1 MPDRRSDR
9 NFSAPGKDTA
19 FAHELT
25 SAIMP
30 DGLGALDSM
39 SFRLVAENLPHLV
52 WAARPDGTLDYVNSR
67 WYSDTGLPPG
77 DGVANAWLSVLHPDD
92 REQTV
97 ERWRRSMAT
106 GAPYEVEHRLL
117 GRDGVYRWYL
127 CRGLPLRDDGGRLL
141 HWFGTCTDMTGMMET
156 RHALVCDRDELEE
169 RVTRRTA
176 QLEEAHRRLIAEMD
190 ERRQTQKMEA
200 IGRLTGGV
208 AHDFNN
214 LLQVIS
220 GNLQLLERDAA
231 MDENGRRRLQT
242 AIAAVSRG
250 GKLAAQL
257 LAFAR
262 RQPLEPRS
270 VDLSRLVAGMEDL
283 LHRAL
288 GETVHTVISVE
299 PGLWPT
305 LVDPAQLENVI
316 LNLTVNARDAMA
328 GSGAVTIRLE
338 NVALDERAAAGLP
351 DTVPVGDY
359 VALSVADTGCGM
371 APEVL
376 ERVFDPF
383 FTTKPE
389 GQGTGLGLSMVYG
402 FVRQSGGSVTI
413 GSRVGEGTVV
423 RLLLPRAAVA
433 ADSAP
438 DALSGPVVGGSET
451 ILVVEDDPDVRATV
465 VDLLTDLG
473 YRVLKA
479 PDAQTALSQIESG
492 VPIDL
497 LFTDVVMP
505 GPLRSTE
512 LARRAQDILPGLA
525 VLFTSGYTD
534 GAIVHA
540 GRLDPGVSLLSKPYN
555 REDLARQL
563 RHMLGRRPGAI
574 PVETGHASL
583 RILFVEDDA
592 LIRMAT
598 TDLLLELGHQVVD
611 VADAESAMAM
621 LETEAEWD
629 VLFTDVSLPGQS
641 GIALARHAL
650 ARRPRL
656 TVIVSSGYGRD
667 VTALESD
674 DLPLLFLPKPY
685 DLERVEQVLA
695 QAALARTEGAG

>member
-1 MPDRRSDR
+1 MPDRRFDR
-9 NFSAPGKDTA
+9 NFSASGKDT
-19 FAHELT
+19 
-25 SAIMP
+25 
-30 DGLGALDSM
+30 
-39 SFRLVAENLPHLV
+39 
-52 WAARPDGTLDYVNSR
+52 
-67 WYSDTGLPPG
+67 
-77 DGVANAWLSVLHPDD
+77 
-92 REQTV
+92 
-97 ERWRRSMAT
+97 
-106 GAPYEVEHRLL
+106 
-117 GRDGVYRWYL
+117 
-127 CRGLPLRDDGGRLL
+127 
-141 HWFGTCTDMTGMMET
+141 ET
-156 RHALVCDRDELEE
+156 RHALASSRDELEE
-169 RVTRRTA
+169 LVACRTA

-190 ERRQTQKMEA
+190 ERRQAEAALRQAQKMEA

-288 GETVHTVISVE
+288 GETVHTVISAE

-328 GSGAVTIRLE
+328 GSGALTIRLE
-338 NVALDERAAAGLP
+338 NAALDERAAACLP
-351 DTVPVGDY
+351 DAVPVGDY

-376 ERVFDPF
+376 ERVFEPF

-402 FVRQSGGSVTI
+402 FVRQSGGCVTI
-413 GSRVGEGTVV
+413 DSRVGEGTVV

-433 ADSAP
+433 ADGAP

-479 PDAQTALSQIESG
+479 PDAQTALSLIESG
-492 VPIDL
+492 APIDL

-512 LARRAQDILPGLA
+512 LARRAQERVPGLA

-534 GAIVHA
+534 GAIVHE
-540 GRLDPGVSLLSKPYN
+540 GRLDPGISLLSKPYN

-563 RHMLGRRPGAI
+563 RHMLGRRPGAA
-574 PVETGHASL
+574 PVETGDSSL

-611 VADAESAMAM
+611 VADAESAMTM
-621 LETEAEWD
+621 LETEEEWD

-650 ARRPRL
+650 ARRPGL

-695 QAALARTEGAG
+695 EAASARKGGAG